1 MEMKNRSRYLFN
13 KGGKKMK
20 DFVKVETASEEL
32 FEVVDDEERLDF
44 GDGSICCCNQ

>member
-1 MEMKNRSRYLFN
+1 
-13 KGGKKMK
+13 MK